1 MEKRKHRSTK
11 QAKQKIDNKGSEATG
26 SMEQQSAGHAEHPAG
41 GITEALR
48 HQDEIVQEKTDE
60 KV

>member
-1 MEKRKHRSTK
+1 MEKRKHRSTTK
-11 QAKQKIDNKGSEATG
+11 TKKNNQGSEATG